1 MDIDR
6 YAYQCIYP
14 TEMRHFVFLICVLF
28 FSCGGSSPEE
38 GASKAAK
45 EYYDFLAEGDAVRFL
60 ENKAGVDTLSADY
73 GEQMLA
79 AVRQYQEDIQKKH
92 GGLREVH
99 IAENPGRCDTLLG
112 SPYVHAFLILCYA
125 DSTQEEVAVPMV
137 ERDGLWLMR

>member
-92 GGLREVH
+92 GGLREVR
-99 IAENPGRCDTLLG
+99 IADDQSTF
-112 SPYVHAFLILCYA
+112 STSQQSTLILCYS
-125 DSTQEEVAVPMV
+125 DSTQEAIAVPMV
-137 ERDGLWLMR
+137 ERDGEWLMK

>member
-6 YAYQCIYP
+6 YANQRVYP

-92 GGLREVH
+92 GGLREVR
-99 IAENPGRCDTLLG
+99 IADDQSTF
-112 SPYVHAFLILCYA
+112 STSQQSTLILCYS
-125 DSTQEEVAVPMV
+125 DSTQEAIAVPMV
-137 ERDGLWLMR
+137 ERDGEWLMK